1 MDPLQRTVVIKIF
14 PGMSSQFKSSEQET
28 INKTKLFGGGQSWLP
43 FKGGCSHPG
52 HKNVWVPA
60 GWCVCVYVCWR
71 GRLEVGLRGYVSV
84 QVASETTGWSGE
96 RALNCELGVW
106 LLMLTAPLSS
116 RAI

>member
-60 GWCVCVYVCWR
+60 GWCVCVCMCVGGEDWKWAWGVMYLSRWPLR
-71 GRLEVGLRGYVSV
+71 LQGGLGREH
-84 QVASETTGWSGE
+84 
-96 RALNCELGVW
+96 
-106 LLMLTAPLSS
+106 
-116 RAI
+116 